1 MKGEKS
7 MRKILCN
14 RRGAGHIDTAMKVII
29 GVVIGALILG
39 GLYLLVAGEDGV
51 IGKASTEVS
60 AMIDYTQELRV
71 ERAYNEDS
79 GQYYLR
85 YSYDGTHWSN
95 SEVPT
100 YSSAATVYGIVSNN
114 SEADPIE
121 VALMKDGNRYYVL
134 ASRDGGIT
142 WSERANFT
150 AAGGITHFYYG
161 TSDRLPVESGSFSGE
176 RFVIRYCTTSPTYF
190 TLSSSGWSWSTGGW
204 SDLIRP

>member
-1 MKGEKS
+1 

-51 IGKASTEVS
+51 IGKASTEVG
-60 AMIDYTQELRV
+60 AMLDYTQELRV

-85 YSYDGTHWSN
+85 YSYDGKHWSN

-190 TLSSSGWSWSTGGW
+190 TLSSSGWSWSSGGW

>member
-1 MKGEKS
+1 

-60 AMIDYTQELRV
+60 VMMDYTQELRV
-71 ERAYNEDS
+71 ERAYDEDS

-85 YSYDGTHWSN
+85 YSYDGKHWSN

-100 YSSAATVYGIVSNN
+100 YSDTATVYGVMSNN
-114 SEADPIE
+114 SESNPIE
-121 VALMKDGNRYYVL
+121 IALMQEGTKYYVL
-134 ASRDGGIT
+134 ASTDGGINAKWIWDMT
-142 WSERANFT
+142 DENKRVKVLIFDDKPRT
-150 AAGGITHFYYG
+150 
-161 TSDRLPVESGSFSGE
+161 DVPVSAK
-176 RFVIRYCTTSPTYF
+176 
-190 TLSSSGWSWSTGGW
+190 
-204 SDLIRP
+204 

>member
-1 MKGEKS
+1 

-51 IGKASTEVS
+51 IGKASTEVG
-60 AMIDYTQELRV
+60 AMLDYTQELRV

-85 YSYDGTHWSN
+85 YSYDGKHWSN
-95 SEVPT
+95 SEVPNYGDT
-100 YSSAATVYGIVSNN
+100 ATVYGILSNN
-114 SEADPIE
+114 SESNPIE
-121 VALMKDGNRYYVL
+121 IALMQEGTKYYVL
-134 ASRDGGIT
+134 ASTDGGIS
-142 WSERANFT
+142 WSEKLTFT

-161 TSDRLPVESGSFSGE
+161 TDAQLPVDAPSFSGE
-176 RFVIRYCTTSPTYF
+176 RFVIRYCSGGSTYF
-190 TLSSSGWSWSTGGW
+190 TKTSTGLSWSSGGW

>member
-1 MKGEKS
+1 

-51 IGKASTEVS
+51 IGKASTEVG
-60 AMIDYTQELRV
+60 AMLDYTQELRV

-85 YSYDGTHWSN
+85 YSYDGRHWSN

-190 TLSSSGWSWSTGGW
+190 TLSSSGWSWSSGGW